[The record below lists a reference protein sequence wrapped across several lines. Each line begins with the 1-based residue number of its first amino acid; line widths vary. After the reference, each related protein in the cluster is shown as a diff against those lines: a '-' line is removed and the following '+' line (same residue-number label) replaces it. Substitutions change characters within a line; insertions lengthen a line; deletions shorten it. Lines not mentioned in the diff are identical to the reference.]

1 MPGSLRRGRSFAQ
14 CERRSLAH
22 VAWAL
27 WLAVP
32 VAGSVVVAIWT
43 WWRARPVRVASAE
56 TIAAHLAYLAAL
68 APSAPAQ
75 TPSVPAAP
83 VPAAD
88 DLAAEPVLPDP
99 IRSP

>member
-1 MPGSLRRGRSFAQ
+1 MENVPGSLRRGHSFAQ
-14 CERRSLAH
+14 RERRSLAH

-32 VAGSVVVAIWT
+32 VAGTAVVAIWT
-43 WWRARPVRVASAE
+43 WWRGRPMRVATSAE

-68 APSAPAQ
+68 TPPDLTAPDV
-75 TPSVPAAP
+75 T
-83 VPAAD
+83 
-88 DLAAEPVLPDP
+88 AAEPLLPDP